1 MSVMKSFCGCVS
13 TKTGSLAILGFYILL
28 AIGEVVLSSL
38 KIDSGTYGQM
48 QETFEMPVECTE
60 GSNNDT
66 WWCKVIKDEDDIE
79 KNVVVAKIVIN
90 IVLFLVCIIGFIGV
104 SYDKPKMIMP
114 FIVYEFLLLLL
125 WITCVVLVVLVMA
138 VYLTTSVDIT
148 TTVSVAVIGAIWT
161 MLMFYIWLC
170 VVSHYQIL
178 GEVQSMG
185 SDKVKVLQEWEDD
198 QAINRY
204 DRFNDPDPH
213 ADDYPSSGPP
223 SYMSQEDVTKVDD
236 VDIEAKAEKV
246 E

>member
-1 MSVMKSFCGCVS
+1 
-13 TKTGSLAILGFYILL
+13 
-28 AIGEVVLSSL
+28 
-38 KIDSGTYGQM
+38 
-48 QETFEMPVECTE
+48 
-60 GSNNDT
+60 
-66 WWCKVIKDEDDIE
+66 
-79 KNVVVAKIVIN
+79 
-90 IVLFLVCIIGFIGV
+90 
-104 SYDKPKMIMP
+104 MP

-125 WITCVVLVVLVMA
+125 WITCVVLEVLVMA

-198 QAINRY
+198 QRGNRY
-204 DRFNDPDPH
+204 DRFDDPDPH

-223 SYMSQEDVTKVDD
+223 SYVSTDATKIDD
-236 VDIEAKAEKV
+236 VDVDAKDIP
-246 E
+246 